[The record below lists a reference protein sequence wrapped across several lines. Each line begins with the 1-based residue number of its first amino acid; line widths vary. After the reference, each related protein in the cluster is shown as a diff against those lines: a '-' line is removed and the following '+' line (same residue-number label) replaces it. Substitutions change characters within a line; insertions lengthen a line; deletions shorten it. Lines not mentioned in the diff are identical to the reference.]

1 MKLSDIM
8 SAAGL
13 STYAE
18 IALVIFL
25 LAFIAIVV
33 SLFAPGRQRTY
44 ERMRHLP
51 IAPDSPDMSF
61 RAQRGIQWLRLV
73 SWNGNHWMHTL
84 HAARAPDRTLRSA

>member
-8 SAAGL
+8 GAAGL

-51 IAPDSPDMSF
+51 LDGDTRQSE
-61 RAQRGIQWLRLV
+61 
-73 SWNGNHWMHTL
+73 
-84 HAARAPDRTLRSA
+84 RSAGTTRLPHFVRDDDDA

>member
-18 IALVIFL
+18 IALVLFM
-25 LAFIAIVV
+25 LAFLAVVV
-33 SLFAPGRQRTY
+33 SLFLPGKQRTY

-51 IAPDSPDMSF
+51 ITPDSPDTVV
-61 RAQRGIQWLRLV
+61 RGEDAP
-73 SWNGNHWMHTL
+73 
-84 HAARAPDRTLRSA
+84 HA

>member
-25 LAFIAIVV
+25 LAFIAVVV
-33 SLFAPGRQRTY
+33 SLVAPGRQRTY

-51 IAPDSPDMSF
+51 IAADTPD
-61 RAQRGIQWLRLV
+61 ATVRGEDAP
-73 SWNGNHWMHTL
+73 
-84 HAARAPDRTLRSA
+84 HA

>member
-25 LAFIAIVV
+25 LAFIAVV
-33 SLFAPGRQRTY
+33 MSLFAPGRQRTY
-44 ERMRHLP
+44 ERMRNLP
-51 IAPDSPDMSF
+51 IDGETRPSELSVGTTRIPPARF
-61 RAQRGIQWLRLV
+61 VGHQR
-73 SWNGNHWMHTL
+73 SE
-84 HAARAPDRTLRSA
+84 